1 MHPTMRSQGGVH
13 DHDSVS
19 DPPAGDACILILGC
33 MNADADA
40 CVRGRFRI
48 LVLEKVHKIGF
59 RILEKVQKNWVFLP
73 SPFAYV
79 HFGRNCSRR
88 SECWEGRP
96 LKIVYSSANCTC

>member
-1 MHPTMRSQGGVH
+1 MHLTMRSQGGVH

-59 RILEKVQKNWVFLP
+59 RILEKVQKIGFFCLVLSHTCTLDAIVAAGVNVGKG
-73 SPFAYV
+73 
-79 HFGRNCSRR
+79 GR
-88 SECWEGRP
+88 
-96 LKIVYSSANCTC
+96 